1 MDLTELSSTEEEATL
16 CRFFSF
22 LPLKMYFNDKIR
34 PEDHKYK
41 CELNSANCGAH
52 LNTKQ
57 ATKQNVDGFT
67 DTPR

>member
-1 MDLTELSSTEEEATL
+1 
-16 CRFFSF
+16 
-22 LPLKMYFNDKIR
+22 MYFNDKIR

-41 CELNSANCGAH
+41 CELNSANCRVH